1 MAGKE
6 VNAMNEINKLK
17 KGLYEQCVSWSWHIK
32 SVGSKKEVWD
42 LRNWKLL
49 TSLAVFSLALKIS
62 REGFSCLDIGIVD
75 LLNKVSDP
83 MSNADEEVL
92 NEFYSNDIISD
103 LWQKYIGSDFVLP
116 AYNVYLYIDDKHE
129 DPNWREDIAREYYNW
144 VYANSNPMSVF
155 NMLWV
160 ECLYDNKPILFRKWF
175 FAMDYS
181 VLNLEADLRSCRNV
195 RGISAQDTNIEQAVD
210 GARNEF
216 MKLLCEY
223 NGYILSFLIRDDDVE
238 FAEEVA
244 ITESELIRAAR
255 KGSAGAVTHVSME
268 EAEYRDLAIDYLKGV
283 DYISEDEIDGIV
295 DSTFINYSPKEAYDV
310 IQKTY

>member
-1 MAGKE
+1 
-6 VNAMNEINKLK
+6 MNEIEELK
-17 KGLYEQCVSWSWHIK
+17 KGLYEQCISWSWHVK

-62 REGFSCLDIGIVD
+62 REDFSCLDIGIVD

-83 MSNADEEVL
+83 MSNADEEVF
-92 NEFYSNDIISD
+92 NEFYSNDVISD

-144 VYANSNPMSVF
+144 VYAKSNTMSVF

-160 ECLYDNKPILFRKWF
+160 ECLYDNKPTLFRKGF
-175 FAMDYS
+175 FTMAYS
-181 VLNLEADLRSCRNV
+181 VLSLEADLRSCRNV
-195 RGISAQDTNIEQAVD
+195 RGISAQDANIEQAVD

-216 MKLLCEY
+216 MKLLYEY
-223 NGYILSFLIRDDDVE
+223 NGYILSFLIRDDDDDDDDDVE

-244 ITESELIRAAR
+244 IAESELMRAAR
-255 KGSAGAVTHVSME
+255 KGSAESVTPVSME
-268 EAEYRDLAIDYLKGV
+268 EAEYRDLAINYLKGV

>member
-1 MAGKE
+1 
-6 VNAMNEINKLK
+6 MNEIEELK

-32 SVGSKKEVWD
+32 NVGSKKEVWD
-42 LRNWKLL
+42 LHNWKLL

-62 REGFSCLDIGIVD
+62 REDFSCLDIEVVD
-75 LLNKVSDP
+75 LLNKISDP
-83 MSNADEEVL
+83 MSHADEEVI

-144 VYANSNPMSVF
+144 VYANPSPMSAF
-155 NMLWV
+155 NLLWV
-160 ECLYDNKPILFRKWF
+160 ECLYDNKPILFRKGF
-175 FAMDYS
+175 FSTAYS
-181 VLNLEADLRSCRNV
+181 VLNLESDLRACRSV
-195 RGISAQDTNIEQAVD
+195 RGVSAQDANIEQAVED
-210 GARNEF
+210 ARSKF
-216 MKLLCEY
+216 MELLDKY
-223 NGYILSFLIRDDDVE
+223 DGYILSFLVHDYDDVE

-244 ITESELIRAAR
+244 ITESELMRAAR
-255 KGSAGAVTHVSME
+255 KGSAESATSVSME
-268 EAEYRDLAIDYLKGV
+268 EAEYRELAINYLKGV

-295 DSTFINYSPKEAYDV
+295 DSAFINYSPKEAYDV